1 MKASTRAV
9 VTGAEGTRRAQTSAK
24 YKWQDLGKESV
35 HEIRV
40 AVKSVPIWRVSAL
53 DYHINN
59 GTSTEKR
66 KFKKKNQFGR
76 EDDDFNFLSGE
87 FR

>member
-40 AVKSVPIWRVSAL
+40 AVKSVPI
-53 DYHINN
+53 
-59 GTSTEKR
+59 
-66 KFKKKNQFGR
+66 
-76 EDDDFNFLSGE
+76 
-87 FR
+87 